1 MWSYFRVYHEKILT
15 EGDNINNVKEFY
27 NNLEKYTKQRK
38 KSGKKDFL
46 IITDIIRK
54 HDYITFI
61 SDQNSVSILISDN
74 IYL

>member
-27 NNLEKYTKQRK
+27 NNLEKYAKQRK